1 MKRRRGSILTA
12 MVILGLI
19 AYACIAL
26 MNMRSKVAAANETEA
41 ELRDRITEI
50 QEKNAALQY
59 AIDHQDDEKTIEDI
73 ARDKFGYVRDDE
85 IIFYD
90 AGEWPGPIK

>member
-90 AGEWPGPIK
+90 AGE

>member
-41 ELRDRITEI
+41 ELRDQITEI

-90 AGEWPGPIK
+90 AGE

>member
-1 MKRRRGSILTA
+1 MSLRRGSFLTTA
-12 MVILGLI
+12 VILGLI

-26 MNMRSKVAAANETEA
+26 MNMRTKVAAANETEA
-41 ELRDRITEI
+41 ELRARIAEI
-50 QEKNAALQY
+50 QEKNADLRY
-59 AIDHQDDEKTIEDI
+59 AIEHQDDEKTIENI

-90 AGEWPGPIK
+90 AGE

>member
-41 ELRDRITEI
+41 ELRSQITEI
-50 QEKNAALQY
+50 QEENAALQY

-90 AGEWPGPIK
+90 AGE